1 METII
6 LQTCARVGSYA
17 ATWEVSRDSDVL
29 NHCSCRSKC
38 LTLPKVR
45 VPSGGTRG
53 TTPLSVPGAFAGALG
68 GIYMQR
74 RRGPG
79 DWLRLGD
86 KAKVIW
92 LDVADYRFSCVCLM
106 CRAKAQV
113 DQSHPALSHH
123 PYGRISFQ
131 VSCEGILSCC
141 AEPRT
146 LKLYS
151 LSHLFPKVS
160 PLLFLYIH
168 STTDCWHFTA

>member
-17 ATWEVSRDSDVL
+17 AMWEVNRDSGVL
-29 NHCSCRSKC
+29 NHCSCRNKC
-38 LTLPKVR
+38 LTLLKVR
-45 VPSGGTRG
+45 LPSGGTQG

-79 DWLRLGD
+79 DFGD

-92 LDVADYRFSCVCLM
+92 LDIADYRFSCMCLM

-123 PYGRISFQ
+123 LCRRISFQ
-131 VSCEGILSCC
+131 VNSEGILSCC
-141 AEPRT
+141 EEPRT

-160 PLLFLYIH
+160 PSLFLYIH
-168 STTDCWHFTA
+168 STTDFWHFRA